1 MVDLSGALSETD
13 EFFVG
18 WASPSLLGIYALMLL
33 NDLSAGHQVKRCPNC
48 EVFFLAKNPRA
59 RYCSSTCRHAQQKR
73 EWRKGKAAKREDC
86 EASAGDS

>member
-1 MVDLSGALSETD
+1 MVDLAGALSETD

-18 WASPSLLGIYALMLL
+18 WASPSLLGMYALMLL
-33 NDLSAGHQVKRCPNC
+33 NDLSDGHQVKRCPNC

-73 EWRKGKAAKREDC
+73 EWRKAKAAKQD
-86 EASAGDS
+86 AGDED